1 MLDSKLSSLDSTHKI
16 VKVMELS
23 SIGKLKKMNNQAEYA
38 QRYYA
43 AIFESMAQL
52 KHLLKSYEENKTG
65 KAVVVLISSSQGF
78 CGGYNA
84 EVFRQVDLLKRTFPR
99 EQEVS
104 YIVIGNKGFH
114 YLQKDNVQNIQY
126 YEESLEKLDY
136 SFSRKFVDQFFGEV
150 MSGKINSLHVVYTH
164 YKSPTAYQAKTQKL
178 FPVSQELFDVK
189 DKISLEYFEY
199 EEKDKDV
206 IPLLVHNYLVS
217 AFYSCFILSVAS
229 ELTQRRITMHAARKN
244 LEDQI
249 EERKIFEKKMRRE
262 HELNELIDII
272 GSSRVMRGETELG
285 E

>member
-1 MLDSKLSSLDSTHKI
+1 MLNSKLTSLVSTHKI

-43 AIFESMAQL
+43 AIFESMTQL
-52 KHLLKSYEENKTG
+52 KHLLRSYEENKTG
-65 KAVVVLISSSQGF
+65 KAVIVLISSSQGF

-84 EVFRQVDLLKRTFPR
+84 EVFRQVDSLKKTIPLD
-99 EQEVS
+99 QEVS
-104 YIVIGNKGFH
+104 YIVIGNKGVQ
-114 YLQKDNVQNIQY
+114 YLQKDNVQEVKY
-126 YEESLEKLDY
+126 YEESLEELNY
-136 SFSRKFVDQFFGEV
+136 SFSRKFVDNFFEEVISGE
-150 MSGKINSLHVVYTH
+150 IHSLHVVYTH
-164 YKSPTAYQAKTQKL
+164 YESPTAYQAKAQKL
-178 FPVSQELFDVK
+178 FPVSQELFNVK
-189 DKISLEYFEY
+189 EKINLEFLEY

-206 IPLLVHNYLVS
+206 IPMLLHNYLVS

-244 LEDQI
+244 LEDEI

-272 GSSRVMRGETELG
+272 GSSRVMRGETEIG
-285 E
+285 K